1 MSLAEKIKQTAVSKG
16 EVAIF
21 YLAQAGF
28 YIKTAEAKVI
38 VIDAYLSNA
47 CERLFNFKRMI
58 PAVIKAEELD
68 ADLFL
73 STHEH
78 ADHLDPDA
86 LPVVMKS
93 KQTFFVGSPDCEPL
107 YQQENLAVE
116 RYVILAE
123 GEAWE
128 DDGVKV
134 RAIFADHGD
143 LAPRAN
149 GLLIEVA
156 GIKIY
161 HVGDTC
167 FRPAEIQASL
177 QSTVDIMIAPI
188 NGQYG
193 NMNAAE
199 ACELA
204 LVIQPQFIIAC
215 HFWMFLEHVIPGGKG
230 DPATFLAESTLLPAS
245 IKAMVMAPGELFKYS
260 KQTVKVPDTFLKAD
274 TD

>member
-1 MSLAEKIKQTAVSKG
+1 MTLAEKIKQTIVKQG

-21 YLAQAGF
+21 FLGQAGF
-28 YIKTAEAKVI
+28 CIKTTEGKLI
-38 VIDAYLSNA
+38 VIDAYLSDA

-58 PAVIKAEELD
+58 PAVIKAEELE
-68 ADLFL
+68 ADLFF

-86 LPVVMKS
+86 LPIVIKNN
-93 KQTFFVGSPDCEPL
+93 QTFFLGSPDCEAL
-107 YQQENLAVE
+107 YKELGLAID

-123 GEAWE
+123 GEEWE
-128 DDGVKV
+128 GPGIKV

-149 GLLIEVA
+149 GLLIEID

-167 FRPAEIQASL
+167 LRAAEIQSSL
-177 QSTVDIMIAPI
+177 RSPVDIMIAPI

-193 NMNAAE
+193 NMNAGE

-204 LVIQPQFIIAC
+204 IVIKPKIIIAC
-215 HFWMFLEHVIPGGKG
+215 HFWMFLEHVIPEGKG
-230 DPATFLAESTLLPAS
+230 DPMTFLNESALLPAS
-245 IKAMVMAPGELFKYS
+245 IKAMVMAPGELFKY
-260 KQTVKVPDTFLKAD
+260 PE
-274 TD
+274 